1 MDIKSSTLEV
11 IEKVR
16 EAFRAAKL
24 EAPTDGAIAS
34 INGAEATLSKIEE
47 QIGAVVDASSKTA
60 ADKANKIFALLEAA
74 AMPIVTGNYS
84 SGEVTKALGS
94 ALAEATGWV
103 SIKPSKWV
111 RDAKESEVKT
121 SADLSKTVTK
131 KSRVF
136 GAKNSITDALSLI
149 ESKMQSGKG
158 QNAKI
163 DELKEKRKAERA
175 RKQEL
180 EDQKDEVIADYQAGM
195 LDDVEAQEKILE
207 IQDGVNRIEERIE
220 TINARI
226 AQYGGV
232 AAANADKL
240 EELYNI
246 IDNANFY
253 ADNPEV
259 TVAIADAIDF
269 SALTAFITGV
279 SADVV
284 IERIVKID
292 TVSNI
297 IAKQMKISAEEAK
310 RKLSQQR
317 VMVGG
322 GNKNKTAE
330 LEESIKKQ
338 QERKQNAKAFMQD
351 LIAGGSGKPKPKVE
365 IPTGGNGEIK
375 ISAGIEDL

>member
-24 EAPTDGAIAS
+24 EAPSDGAIAS
-34 INGAEATLSKIEE
+34 INGAEATLAKIEE

-103 SIKPSKWV
+103 SVKPSKWV

-149 ESKMQSGKG
+149 EGKMKSGKN
-158 QNAKI
+158 QNAKV
-163 DELKEKRKAERA
+163 DEIKEKRKAERA
-175 RKQEL
+175 KKQSL
-180 EDQKDEVIADYQAGM
+180 EDQKEEVIADYKAGV
-195 LDDVEAQEKILE
+195 LDSVEAKEKILE
-207 IQDGVNRIEERIE
+207 IQKDIIKAEERIE
-220 TINARI
+220 ACTAKIE
-226 AQYGGV
+226 QYGGV
-232 AAANADKL
+232 ADANMEKL

-246 IDNANFY
+246 IDNANFF
-253 ADNPEV
+253 ADNPDV
-259 TVAIADAIDF
+259 IVAIADAIDF
-269 SALTAFITGV
+269 RAINAFISGV

-284 IERIVKID
+284 IDRIVKMD
-292 TVSNI
+292 TVANV

-310 RKLSQQR
+310 NKLSQAR
-317 VMVGG
+317 GFVSYKS
-322 GNKNKTAE
+322 KNE
-330 LEESIKKQ
+330 VSLEEKVKQ
-338 QERKQNAKAFMQD
+338 SQKQKQDADSFMAD